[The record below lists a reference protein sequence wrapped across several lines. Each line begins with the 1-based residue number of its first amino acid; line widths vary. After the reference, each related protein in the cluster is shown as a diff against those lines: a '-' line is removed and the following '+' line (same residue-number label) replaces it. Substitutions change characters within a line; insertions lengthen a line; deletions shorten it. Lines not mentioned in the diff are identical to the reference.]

1 MLFVYFLFRQS
12 FTHGPSWNCSS
23 IGISIVIIH
32 FMDKV
37 DTIICLTNMSK
48 AKIGFNINGF
58 VKHNFVCFP
67 IYFVGQQ
74 VVRISTGKNFERFAA

>member
-1 MLFVYFLFRQS
+1 
-12 FTHGPSWNCSS
+12 
-23 IGISIVIIH
+23 
-32 FMDKV
+32 MDKI
-37 DTIICLTNMSK
+37 DTIIRITNMSE
-48 AKIGFNINGF
+48 AEIEFNINGF